1 MSFAKRGANTQNEKN
16 LADRIKLLNEP
27 EIEKLIMDN
36 YAENISGSIMYYL
49 DKSSVDAFH
58 HDRIFQIVISEISK
72 SGFRFVKKYNGEFS
86 FEIYLS
92 ALAREKTYEYL
103 YKHKIIKKIKSQHQ
117 HFADYSKAIYP
128 DMEFLSLERRE
139 LFVSACDIVA
149 DWKKT
154 LKPEE
159 SAVYVMR
166 VKEKMSFKEIDSL
179 LKITDSSKIFTK
191 ILKEMKDEQMPRIMK
206 AIDSYYGVY

>member
-49 DKSSVDAFH
+49 DKNSVDVFH

-72 SGFRFVKKYNGEFS
+72 SGYRFIKKYNGEYS

-92 ALAREKTYEYL
+92 ALSREKTYEYL
-103 YKHKIIKKIKSQHQ
+103 YKHKIIKKVKNPHH
-117 HFADYSKAIYP
+117 HFPDYSKAVYP

-149 DWKKT
+149 EWKKS

-179 LKITDSSKIFTK
+179 LKISDSSKLFGK
-191 ILKEMKDEQMPRIMK
+191 ILKEMKDEIMPRIIK

>member
-16 LADRIKLLNEP
+16 LADRIKLLGAP

-36 YAENISGSIMYYL
+36 YAENISGSIMSFL
-49 DKSSVDAFH
+49 ETNSVDPFH
-58 HDRIFQIVISEISK
+58 HERIFQNVIAEISK
-72 SGFRFVKKYNGEFS
+72 NGFRFVKKYNGEYS

-92 ALAREKTYEYL
+92 ALSREKTYEYL
-103 YKHKIIKKIKSQHQ
+103 YKNKLIKKSGNSHVNY
-117 HFADYSKAIYP
+117 ADYSKAVYP

-149 DWKKT
+149 DWKKS

-166 VKEKMSFKEIDSL
+166 VKEKMSFKEINSL
-179 LKITDSSKIFTK
+179 LKISDSSKLFGK
-191 ILKEMKDEQMPRIMK
+191 IMKEMKDDIMPRILK

>member
-1 MSFAKRGANTQNEKN
+1 MSFAKRGANTQNETN
-16 LADRIKLLNEP
+16 LADRIKLLTAP
-27 EIEKLIMDN
+27 EIEKLIMDD

-49 DKSSVDAFH
+49 ERNSVDVFH
-58 HDRIFQIVISEISK
+58 HDKIFQNVIAEISK
-72 SGFRFVKKYNGEFS
+72 NGFRFVKKYNGEYS

-92 ALAREKTYEYL
+92 ALSREKTYEYL
-103 YKHKIIKKIKSQHQ
+103 YKNKLIKKIGSSHVNY
-117 HFADYSKAIYP
+117 ADYSKALYP

-139 LFVSACDIVA
+139 LFVSACDVVA

-179 LKITDSSKIFTK
+179 LKIKDSSKMFSK
-191 ILKEMKDEQMPRIMK
+191 IIKEMKDEQMPRIMK

>member
-1 MSFAKRGANTQNEKN
+1 M
-16 LADRIKLLNEP
+16 
-27 EIEKLIMDN
+27 
-36 YAENISGSIMYYL
+36 
-49 DKSSVDAFH
+49 
-58 HDRIFQIVISEISK
+58 
-72 SGFRFVKKYNGEFS
+72 KKYNGEYS

-92 ALAREKTYEYL
+92 ALTREKTYEYL
-103 YKHKIIKKIKSQHQ
+103 YKNKIIKKIKNPHQ
-117 HFADYSKAIYP
+117 HFADYSKAVYP

-139 LFVSACDIVA
+139 LFVSACDIAA
-149 DWKKT
+149 DWKKS

-179 LKITDSSKIFTK
+179 LKIADSSKIFAK